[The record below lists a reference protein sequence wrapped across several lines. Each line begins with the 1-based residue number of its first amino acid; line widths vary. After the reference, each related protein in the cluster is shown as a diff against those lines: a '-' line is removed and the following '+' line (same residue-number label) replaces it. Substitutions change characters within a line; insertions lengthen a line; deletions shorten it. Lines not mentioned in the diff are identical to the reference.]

1 MSAPNNGASASGTGQ
16 LSALTAGTKET
27 SSHLR
32 LAVVVKKFMATGGAE
47 RYAME
52 TTRRLCSRG
61 HQVALVARQWDT
73 TAAADGLSLHR
84 LPDYERLPSVLNS
97 WLFARDAAR
106 LLATL
111 PIDAVISHERGFRQ
125 DIAVVHTFPYHRG
138 LARYPGIRKIDQL
151 YLSPRSWLHLHLEA
165 QQMSSGQLAPVSETI
180 RDDLAR
186 YYHRTRNV
194 TVVNPGVDPDYFSP
208 GSIDGFRG
216 SARQAIT
223 VSPGETVILFV
234 GNEFRRKGLD
244 DLIAAL
250 GAAQHLVVVGKG
262 ERWPRYRRLVRRLG
276 VAGQVHFMGLADDVR
291 PWYAAADILV
301 LPSLAEA
308 FGMCVLEAMA
318 CGLPVV
324 VRNHAGAAALVKKE
338 TNGFVFHRADELKP
352 LLARL
357 ADRHL
362 RQRLGNEARRTA
374 QACTW
379 DKAAERLEALSRQ
392 VAVEL
397 KRSHGTQA

>member
-1 MSAPNNGASASGTGQ
+1 MN
-16 LSALTAGTKET
+16 ALTAGHEKT
-27 SSHLR
+27 STQLR

-73 TAAADGLSLHR
+73 TAEADGLSLHR
-84 LPDYERLPSVLNS
+84 LPDYDRLPSVLNS

-106 LLATL
+106 QLATL

-125 DIAVVHTFPYHRG
+125 DIAVVHTFPYRRG
-138 LARYPGIRKIDQL
+138 LARYPGIRMIDQL
-151 YLSPRSWLHLHLEA
+151 YLSPRSWLHLYLET
-165 QQMSSGQLAPVSETI
+165 QQMHSVKLAPVSETI
-180 RDDLAR
+180 RDDLAQ

-194 TVVNPGVDPDYFSP
+194 TVVNPGVDLDYFSP
-208 GSIDGFRG
+208 EAIDGFRE
-216 SARQAIT
+216 STRQTIG
-223 VSPGETVILFV
+223 VSPEETVILFV

-244 DLIAAL
+244 DLITAL
-250 GAAQHLVVVGKG
+250 GAAQRLVVVGRG
-262 ERWPRYRRLVRRLG
+262 ERWPHYRRLVQRHG
-276 VAGQVHFMGLADDVR
+276 MTDQVHFVGLVEDVR
-291 PWYAAADILV
+291 PWYAAADVLT

-324 VRNHAGAAALVKKE
+324 VRSYAGAAALVKQD
-338 TNGFVFHRADELKP
+338 TNGFVFHQSDELKRI
-352 LLARL
+352 LAHLTSKR
-357 ADRHL
+357 L

-374 QACTW
+374 QAYTW
-379 DKAAERLEALSRQ
+379 DNAAERLEAICKQ
-392 VAVEL
+392 VAIGK
-397 KRSHGTQA
+397 KRANFKPALDSSSSF

>member
-1 MSAPNNGASASGTGQ
+1 MSV
-16 LSALTAGTKET
+16 LTAGTEEIFT
-27 SSHLR
+27 QLR

-73 TAAADGLSLHR
+73 TVAVDGLSLHR
-84 LPDYERLPSVLNS
+84 LPDYDHLPSVLNS

-106 LLATL
+106 LLTSL
-111 PIDAVISHERGFRQ
+111 PLDAVISHEHGFHQ
-125 DIAVVHTFPYHRG
+125 DIAVVHTFPYRRG

-151 YLSPRSWLHLHLEA
+151 YLSPRSWLHLYLEA
-165 QQMSSGQLAPVSETI
+165 QQMHSGQLTPVSETI

-194 TVVNPGVDPDYFSP
+194 TVVNPGVDLDYFSP
-208 GSIDGFRG
+208 GATDGFRE
-216 SARQAIT
+216 STRQAIG
-223 VSPGETVILFV
+223 VSPEETVILFV

-262 ERWPRYRRLVRRLG
+262 ERWPHYRRLVRRLG
-276 VAGQVHFMGLADDVR
+276 MTDQVHFAGLVDDVR
-291 PWYAAADILV
+291 PWYAAADLLV
-301 LPSLAEA
+301 LPSIAEA

-318 CGLPVV
+318 CGLPVI
-324 VRNHAGAAALVKKE
+324 VRSDAGAAALVKKDS
-338 TNGFVFHRADELKP
+338 NGFVFHHVDELP
-352 LLARL
+352 TLLARL
-357 ADRHL
+357 TNKRL

-374 QACTW
+374 QNYTW
-379 DKAAERLEALSRQ
+379 DNAAERLETLSRQ
-392 VAVEL
+392 VAIEL
-397 KRSHGTQA
+397 KLAGRCTEN

>member
-1 MSAPNNGASASGTGQ
+1 MSV
-16 LSALTAGTKET
+16 LTAGHEET
-27 SSHLR
+27 STQLR

-73 TAAADGLSLHR
+73 TAAVDGLSLHR
-84 LPDYERLPSVLNS
+84 LPDYDRLPSVLNS
-97 WLFARDAAR
+97 WMFARDAAKR
-106 LLATL
+106 LATL

-125 DIAVVHTFPYHRG
+125 DIAVVHTFPYRRG

-151 YLSPRSWLHLHLEA
+151 YLSPRSWLHLYLEA
-165 QQMSSGQLAPVSETI
+165 QQMHSGQLAPVSETI

-194 TVVNPGVDPDYFSP
+194 TVVTPGVDLDYFSP
-208 GSIDGFRG
+208 GAIDGFRA
-216 SARQAIT
+216 STRQAIG
-223 VSPGETVILFV
+223 VSPEETVILFV

-262 ERWPRYRRLVRRLG
+262 ERWPHYRRLVRRLG
-276 VAGQVHFMGLADDVR
+276 VTDQVHFAGLVDDVR
-291 PWYAAADILV
+291 PWYAAADVLV

-324 VRNHAGAAALVKKE
+324 VRSYAGAAALVKKD
-338 TNGFVFHRADELKP
+338 TNGFVFHQVEELNP

-357 ADRHL
+357 TNKRL
-362 RQRLGNEARRTA
+362 RQRVGNEARRTA
-374 QACTW
+374 QAYTW
-379 DKAAERLEALSRQ
+379 DNAAERLEALSRQ
-392 VAVEL
+392 VAIF
-397 KRSHGTQA
+397 